1 MVKRSVI
8 VMAVSLLAA
17 RVAVAQTFDLVYA
30 PGGVD
35 ATRMHGVT
43 ADGSVAVGYSPLGG
57 VGSFRWTRVGGSQ
70 TLGTPGSEALGISG
84 DGTTVVGRFPAFRYR
99 GPGTFQ
105 NLGTIDNLP
114 SSWAQ
119 GVSGDGNVIAGVA
132 FAPFVGP
139 GVAWRWT
146 PSGGMQPLG
155 YARPTDTFSEALG
168 VSRDGSTIVGRS
180 SGSGLGNA
188 AFAWTV
194 SSGMSTLPDAPGTQ
208 FGSSA
213 TAENHDGRII
223 AGFANLGPVIWRDR
237 VPTLL
242 PQPAG
247 WGSMVPHGISDD
259 GTVVAGEAQNPSF
272 QTEAFVWTQS
282 RGSESLLAYLTS
294 QGVSVPGGWNLV
306 QTFALSADGRTF
318 GGYALN
324 SAGTIG
330 AGFVATVP
338 TPPVLSLLTSLAA
351 FAARRRR

>member
-1 MVKRSVI
+1 MVTRSAFI
-8 VMAVSLLAA
+8 VVVLLLAA
-17 RVAVAQTFDLVYA
+17 RVAVGQTFDLIEPPPGNAVRVY
-30 PGGVD
+30 GLS
-35 ATRMHGVT
+35 
-43 ADGSVAVGYSPLGG
+43 ADGTVAVGYSNTQNRA
-57 VGSFRWTRVGGSQ
+57 FTWTRAGGRQDLPTS
-70 TLGTPGSEALGISG
+70 LGQATGISG
-84 DGTTVVGRFPAFRYR
+84 DGTTIIGRDPAYRYR

-132 FAPFVGP
+132 FAPLTGP

-213 TAENHDGRII
+213 TAVNHDGRII